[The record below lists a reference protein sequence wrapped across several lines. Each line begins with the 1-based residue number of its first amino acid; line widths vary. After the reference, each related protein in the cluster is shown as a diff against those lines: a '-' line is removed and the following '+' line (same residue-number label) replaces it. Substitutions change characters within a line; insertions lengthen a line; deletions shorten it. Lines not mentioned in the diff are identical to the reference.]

1 MKNDIR
7 LKLSLTTLILLVA
20 SNWPAQAFPDYL
32 KIYARDPQARGDLKT
47 KCSVCHVNPQGGGA
61 RNEFGKSFQSA
72 GMKIT
77 PALRSQFPDLFP
89 GTSTQADPAA
99 QSGPAGPSVIFVA
112 DSDHEA
118 IVEIGGRR
126 YLIDTRTKQV
136 RELASAPAAPAPTE
150 TKVAS
155 AAEPKPEP
163 APKTATYI
171 AGDLRLVNLPSA
183 APIAGG
189 SLWTEFTHRFP
200 FGRPSNVE
208 GLFGLD
214 AQALPSFGIIY
225 GLTDRLHVGAYRSP
239 GDLGRPIQLFAG
251 ARILG
256 EELGDP
262 FSAQARVGIEGRD
275 NFRRNFATS
284 FELTV
289 ARSMTRY
296 AQIYLV
302 PTITLGD
309 RAFNIE
315 ASANTRGVTAYA
327 FGIGGAFRVRPT
339 LNLIAEANYRLNRE
353 SRYTENGNGIR
364 RPVIGFG
371 IQKESVS
378 RRHAFSLTFSNG
390 PGTTMSQRS
399 QTRGLYFADDGLRGL
414 TIGFNLSRRF
424 FK

>member
-1 MKNDIR
+1 MKKEFW
-7 LKLSLTTLILLVA
+7 LKLSLTTAFLLVA
-20 SNWPAQAFPDYL
+20 GNLPVQAFPDYL
-32 KIYARDPQARGDLKT
+32 KLYAKDPQARADLKS
-47 KCSVCHVNPQGGGA
+47 KCSVCHINPQGGGA
-61 RNEFGKSFQSA
+61 RNEFGHAFQAA
-72 GMKIT
+72 GLTIT
-77 PALRSQFPDLFP
+77 PALRSRFAELFP
-89 GTSTQADPAA
+89 GVTIQATPAV
-99 QSGPAGPSVIFVA
+99 SFVT

-126 YLIDTRTKQV
+126 YLIDTRTKSV
-136 RELASAPAAPAPTE
+136 REMAATASAPVPTE
-150 TKVAS
+150 NRVADAS
-155 AAEPKPEP
+155 TPKPEP
-163 APKTATYI
+163 TPKANTYV

-183 APIAGG
+183 APIAAGT
-189 SLWTEFTHRFP
+189 LWTEFTHRFP
-200 FGRPSNVE
+200 FGKPSNVE

-214 AQALPSFGIIY
+214 SEALPSFGIIY

-251 ARILG
+251 ARLLG

-275 NFRRNFATS
+275 NLRRNFATS
-284 FELTV
+284 FELTI
-289 ARSMTRY
+289 ARSVTRH
-296 AQIYLV
+296 AQLYLV

-309 RAFNIE
+309 RAFNIDV
-315 ASANTRGVTAYA
+315 STNTPGRTAYA
-327 FGIGGAFRVRPT
+327 LGIGGAFRVRPT
-339 LNLIAEANYRLNRE
+339 LNLLAEANYRLNRE
-353 SRYTENGNGIR
+353 ARYSEVGAGIR

-378 RRHAFSLTFSNG
+378 RRHVFSLTFSNG

-414 TIGFNLSRRF
+414 TIGFNLARRF